1 MLALSLASGII
12 PCAAIAQSAQDSQ
25 PPAAQPATPAVT
37 QPPANPAAAKP
48 AAPKPAAAKPAAAKP
63 VAAKP
68 VAAKPPITKQRAA
81 TGTPTRYLPNR
92 FAGSAG
98 LYYKA
103 IWGVDSLSVKMVES
117 GEIIRFAWR
126 VLDPGL
132 AHVLNDKGAEPSL
145 EDPRAGVALVV
156 PTMEQIGQLRQS
168 APPEAGRSYWM
179 AFSNKGRTVKR
190 GDMVNVVVGTFRADG
205 LMVD

>member
-1 MLALSLASGII
+1 VLALSLASGII
-12 PCAAIAQSAQDSQ
+12 PCTALAQSAQDSQ

-37 QPPANPAAAKP
+37 KPPANPAVAKP
-48 AAPKPAAAKPAAAKP
+48 AAPKPAAAKP
-63 VAAKP
+63 VSG
-68 VAAKPPITKQRAA
+68 KPPITKKRAA
-81 TGTPTRYLPNR
+81 IGTPTRYLPNR
-92 FAGSAG
+92 FAGRAG
-98 LYYKA
+98 LYYKS

-132 AHVLNDKGAEPSL
+132 AHVLNDKSAEPSL
-145 EDPRAGVALVV
+145 EDPKAGVALVV

>member
-1 MLALSLASGII
+1 VLALSLASGII
-12 PCAAIAQSAQDSQ
+12 PCAAALAQSAQDSQ
-25 PPAAQPATPAVT
+25 PAAAQPATPAVT
-37 QPPANPAAAKP
+37 QPPANPAPAKP
-48 AAPKPAAAKPAAAKP
+48 AAPKPAAAKAA
-63 VAAKP
+63 AAKP
-68 VAAKPPITKQRAA
+68 VAAKPPITKKRAA

-92 FAGSAG
+92 FAGRAG
-98 LYYKA
+98 LYYKT

-132 AHVLNDKGAEPSL
+132 AHVLNDKSAEPSL